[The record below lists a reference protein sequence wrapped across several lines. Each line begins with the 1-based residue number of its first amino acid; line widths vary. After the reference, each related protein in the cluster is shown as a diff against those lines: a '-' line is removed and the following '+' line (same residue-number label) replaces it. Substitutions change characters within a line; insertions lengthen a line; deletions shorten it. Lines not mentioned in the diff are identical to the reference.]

1 MVSYSLG
8 SVMGSAPMTAKRHK
22 PRLVLPGAGR
32 KRVQMDTPA
41 LTVTREGLDDE
52 PIVNR
57 ADERGVLLEPVFR
70 DAVLTYR
77 TLRRKR

>member
-1 MVSYSLG
+1 M
-8 SVMGSAPMTAKRHK
+8 H
-22 PRLVLPGAGR
+22 
-32 KRVQMDTPA
+32 TPA
-41 LTVTREGLDDE
+41 VTVTLEGLDYE

-57 ADERGVLLEPVFR
+57 ADERGVLLECVSR